1 MSHATKIL
9 LKVILLKSRNKVRQ
23 EISEEQYGFMDDMG
37 IRIAIFVLRLM
48 AERAIEMQKD
58 LCICF
63 IDYAKA
69 LKKVRHKNVMLILN
83 NLNIDGKDLT
93 TYIHTYMHTYI
104 HFYLFRQARNG
115 QLNTDVGL
123 PSN

>member
-48 AERAIEMQKD
+48 AE
-58 LCICF
+58 
-63 IDYAKA
+63 
-69 LKKVRHKNVMLILN
+69 
-83 NLNIDGKDLT
+83 
-93 TYIHTYMHTYI
+93 
-104 HFYLFRQARNG
+104 G
-115 QLNTDVGL
+115 QLKCRKIYAFVL
-123 PSN
+123 LIMQRP